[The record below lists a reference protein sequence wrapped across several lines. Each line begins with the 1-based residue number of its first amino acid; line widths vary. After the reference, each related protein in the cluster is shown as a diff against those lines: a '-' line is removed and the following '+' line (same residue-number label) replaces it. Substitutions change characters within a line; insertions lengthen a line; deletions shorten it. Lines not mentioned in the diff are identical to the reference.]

1 MKYIKSYIL
10 LALMVLAVTGCKQ
23 EDLKDDVNALKDR
36 VTLLEEQVKL
46 LNENIAFF
54 SKVLVRQTVDNG
66 DGTVTEVPAYSI
78 SKITLSAD
86 NTSYTAVFNDGQ
98 TLTLTI
104 GSKGTVTTPQISV
117 NQETGKWMLQG
128 ADTGYSAVGI
138 DSNENGATPEFQV
151 VKDENTQQYYWQVKF
166 DDSTGW
172 QDVTDASNQKVY
184 VTEAGS
190 ELAKDQLFE
199 KAEIEGSEFVLTYYV
214 DGNGQGTTQE
224 VRLPILSDLSCIIN
238 VPESEMA
245 DGYWEIGADEA
256 SAEVEIKGD
265 HWFVIAPHGWEA
277 SISETLTDD
286 GKATLTVK
294 KPAPA
299 SAGLKSRATANNT
312 DEVVVQVN
320 KGMYWAV
327 AKVKVREKVTDYFKQ
342 VYSNGQDIVVG
353 EPDNEN
359 GYGLKIN
366 NTDFS
371 GGQLLQDAASI
382 SDNGV
387 YFIEDGATVTL
398 DAISDLRSLV
408 IVGNNPEKPSTVKV
422 EANSFLLGAT
432 GGKGI
437 VMKNVILDAENA
449 KFTNGGLI
457 ATTAT
462 SSNVSFD
469 QIVFDGCEVNMP
481 LNKMLVR
488 FDLRP
493 DNLAI
498 CKINNFAMYGIKVKL
513 PATES
518 GVNVYFI
525 YTDASTS
532 FTGCSSFI
540 CKNSIFYS
548 AETGKALTSFG
559 LLQANS
565 TKGAFGKVVI
575 MNNSF
580 VNVLSPN
587 MLMRAKIESAL
598 SVTNNLLWNNSEK
611 TTARRVIGLLSDS
624 NINSIA
630 YGDNKAY
637 DSSTDASKWNVFYK
651 GGQYVC
657 PDPIEGGNN
666 LPIEAVDP
674 FATEGGSMDWDA
686 GIFVP
691 GAGYENIGAHI
702 N

>member
-151 VKDENTQQYYWQVKF
+151 VKDETTQQYYWQVKF

-245 DGYWEIGADEA
+245 DGYWEIGADGA
-256 SAEVEIKGD
+256 SAEVEIKGE
-265 HWFVIAPHGWEA
+265 HWFVVAPHGWEA
-277 SISETLTDD
+277 SISETLTD
-286 GKATLTVK
+286 GKVTLTVK
-294 KPAPA
+294 KSATA

-327 AKVKVREKVTDYFKQ
+327 AKVKVREAVTSYFYQ
-342 VYSNGQDIVVG
+342 VYDQGGDITVGNVTINKATYPDVKLLSTDDATISEDGVVYFIPQG
-353 EPDNEN
+353 V
-359 GYGLKIN
+359 
-366 NTDFS
+366 
-371 GGQLLQDAASI
+371 DAVISSTSFNKLVLI
-382 SDNGV
+382 SDNPKGEPVTVDNTDKFNVTGTAGEFIAQNVIFKKENNPFMQIDATGITLKNLVLDGCKVTIASGKNFLNAFKGGDNSIGNIYLEGNRFAFNQTADYQASRLFNFSGTFENVLYSRNLSADVSIINNVFYSTTNNYTINGTILFLGNDDTAGV
-387 YFIEDGATVTL
+387 YDAKKTVTIENNTFINFICGSQPMVRGRIEGAVVFRNL
-398 DAISDLRSLV
+398 LLWSDVVDSSSKAKNSYLLNVHSKTPSGLTFENLLKFDKNKQIQTNYWHSL
-408 IVGNNPEKPSTVKV
+408 PSGYTQTKV
-422 EANSFLLGAT
+422 EAASSDPFDVSAGAT
-432 GGKGI
+432 
-437 VMKNVILDAENA
+437 
-449 KFTNGGLI
+449 
-457 ATTAT
+457 
-462 SSNVSFD
+462 
-469 QIVFDGCEVNMP
+469 
-481 LNKMLVR
+481 
-488 FDLRP
+488 FDLENGVFIP
-493 DNLAI
+493 TAEYAN
-498 CKINNFAMYGIKVKL
+498 YG
-513 PATES
+513 A
-518 GVNVYFI
+518 
-525 YTDASTS
+525 
-532 FTGCSSFI
+532 
-540 CKNSIFYS
+540 
-548 AETGKALTSFG
+548 
-559 LLQANS
+559 QQ
-565 TKGAFGKVVI
+565 
-575 MNNSF
+575 
-580 VNVLSPN
+580 
-587 MLMRAKIESAL
+587 R
-598 SVTNNLLWNNSEK
+598 
-611 TTARRVIGLLSDS
+611 
-624 NINSIA
+624 
-630 YGDNKAY
+630 
-637 DSSTDASKWNVFYK
+637 
-651 GGQYVC
+651 
-657 PDPIEGGNN
+657 
-666 LPIEAVDP
+666 
-674 FATEGGSMDWDA
+674 
-686 GIFVP
+686 
-691 GAGYENIGAHI
+691 
-702 N
+702 

>member
-78 SKITLSAD
+78 SKITQSAD
-86 NTSYTAVFNDGQ
+86 NASYTAVFNDGQ

-104 GSKGTVTTPQISV
+104 GAKGTVTTPQISV

-151 VKDENTQQYYWQVKF
+151 VKDENTQYYWQVKF

-245 DGYWEIGADEA
+245 DGYWEIGEAGA

-277 SISETLTDD
+277 SISET
-286 GKATLTVK
+286 TLTVK
-294 KPAPA
+294 KSATA

-327 AKVKVREKVTDYFKQ
+327 AKVKVRETVTSYFNQ
-342 VYSNGQDIVVG
+342 VYSQGGNITVG
-353 EPDNEN
+353 NVT
-359 GYGLKIN
+359 IN
-366 NTDFS
+366 NTTYSD
-371 GGQLLQDAASI
+371 GKLLSTGDATI
-382 SDNGV
+382 SADGV
-387 YFIEDGATVTL
+387 YFIPQGVEAVISSTDFNKLVLISDNPKGEPVVVDNTVKFNATGTAGEFIAQNVIFKKENNPFMQIDATGITLKNLVLDGCKVTIGSGKHFLNAFKGDDNSIGNIYLKGNRFAFNQTKDYHASRLFNFSSKIDEVLYSRSLAADVSIINNVFYSTTNNYTINGTILFLGNDDTAGVYDAKKTVTIESNTFINFICGSQPMVRGRIEGAVIFRNLLLWSDVL
-398 DAISDLRSLV
+398 DDSEAKNSYLLNVHS
-408 IVGNNPEKPSTVKV
+408 KTPSGLTFENLLKFDKGKDIPTNYWNGTIPSGYTQTKV
-422 EANSFLLGAT
+422 EAASSDPFDVSAGAT
-432 GGKGI
+432 
-437 VMKNVILDAENA
+437 
-449 KFTNGGLI
+449 
-457 ATTAT
+457 
-462 SSNVSFD
+462 
-469 QIVFDGCEVNMP
+469 
-481 LNKMLVR
+481 
-488 FDLRP
+488 FDLENGVFIP
-493 DNLAI
+493 TAEYAN
-498 CKINNFAMYGIKVKL
+498 YG
-513 PATES
+513 A
-518 GVNVYFI
+518 
-525 YTDASTS
+525 
-532 FTGCSSFI
+532 
-540 CKNSIFYS
+540 
-548 AETGKALTSFG
+548 
-559 LLQANS
+559 QQ
-565 TKGAFGKVVI
+565 
-575 MNNSF
+575 
-580 VNVLSPN
+580 
-587 MLMRAKIESAL
+587 R
-598 SVTNNLLWNNSEK
+598 
-611 TTARRVIGLLSDS
+611 
-624 NINSIA
+624 
-630 YGDNKAY
+630 
-637 DSSTDASKWNVFYK
+637 
-651 GGQYVC
+651 
-657 PDPIEGGNN
+657 
-666 LPIEAVDP
+666 
-674 FATEGGSMDWDA
+674 
-686 GIFVP
+686 
-691 GAGYENIGAHI
+691 
-702 N
+702 

>member
-78 SKITLSAD
+78 SKITQSAD

-104 GSKGTVTTPQISV
+104 GAKGTVTTPQISV

-245 DGYWEIGADEA
+245 DGYWEIGADGA
-256 SAEVEIKGD
+256 SAEVEIKGE
-265 HWFVIAPHGWEA
+265 HWFVVAPHGWEA
-277 SISETLTDD
+277 SISETLTD

-294 KPAPA
+294 KSATA

-327 AKVKVREKVTDYFKQ
+327 AKVKVRETVTSYFNQ
-342 VYSNGQDIVVG
+342 VYSQGGNITVG
-353 EPDNEN
+353 NVT
-359 GYGLKIN
+359 IN
-366 NTDFS
+366 NTTYS
-371 GGQLLQDAASI
+371 GGKLLSTGDATI
-382 SDNGV
+382 SADGV
-387 YFIEDGATVTL
+387 YFIPQGVEATISSTNFNKLILIADNPKGDQVTVDNTAIFDATGTDGEFIAQNVVFKNAKSPFIRINASGITL
-398 DAISDLRSLV
+398 KNLILDGCKVPIASGGNFLNAFLGDDNSIGNIYLNGNRFAYNQTTDNAASRLLNFANSAGNKSLNAD
-408 IVGNNPEKPSTVKV
+408 IYIGNNVFYSINDYIINAAILVLGTNDGTPGTYNIANTLTIENNTFINFICSSQSMVRGYIEGTVVFRNLLLWSNSGTVKNMTLLNVHSKTPSGVTFENLLKFDKNKEITISYWAGVPSGYTQVKV
-422 EANSFLLGAT
+422 EAASSDPFDVNAGAT
-432 GGKGI
+432 
-437 VMKNVILDAENA
+437 
-449 KFTNGGLI
+449 
-457 ATTAT
+457 
-462 SSNVSFD
+462 
-469 QIVFDGCEVNMP
+469 
-481 LNKMLVR
+481 
-488 FDLRP
+488 FDLKNGVFIP
-493 DNLAI
+493 TSEYAN
-498 CKINNFAMYGIKVKL
+498 YG
-513 PATES
+513 A
-518 GVNVYFI
+518 
-525 YTDASTS
+525 
-532 FTGCSSFI
+532 
-540 CKNSIFYS
+540 
-548 AETGKALTSFG
+548 
-559 LLQANS
+559 QQ
-565 TKGAFGKVVI
+565 
-575 MNNSF
+575 
-580 VNVLSPN
+580 
-587 MLMRAKIESAL
+587 R
-598 SVTNNLLWNNSEK
+598 
-611 TTARRVIGLLSDS
+611 
-624 NINSIA
+624 
-630 YGDNKAY
+630 
-637 DSSTDASKWNVFYK
+637 
-651 GGQYVC
+651 
-657 PDPIEGGNN
+657 
-666 LPIEAVDP
+666 
-674 FATEGGSMDWDA
+674 
-686 GIFVP
+686 
-691 GAGYENIGAHI
+691 
-702 N
+702 

>member
-66 DGTVTEVPAYSI
+66 DGTFTEVPAYSI
-78 SKITLSAD
+78 SEVLVNDGT
-86 NTSYTAVFNDGQ
+86 TFTAKFNDGNV
-98 TLTLTI
+98 LTLTI
-104 GSKGTVTTPQISV
+104 GSKGTVTTPQLGV
-117 NQETGKWMLQG
+117 NPETGKWMLNGSDTPYNAVG
-128 ADTGYSAVGI
+128 ADSSVDG
-138 DSNENGATPEFQV
+138 DKPEFNIAL
-151 VKDENTQQYYWQVKF
+151 DNSTQQYYWQVRFNGTDWKP
-166 DDSTGW
+166 
-172 QDVTDASNQKVY
+172 VTDADGNRVY
-184 VTEAGS
+184 VTEVGG
-190 ELAKDQLFE
+190 ELAKDNLFKDAKVE
-199 KAEIEGSEFVLTYYV
+199 ENEFVLTYYR
-214 DGNGQGTTQE
+214 DGQGSTAE
-224 VRLPILSDLSCIIN
+224 VRIPIISDLSCVIN
-238 VPESEMA
+238 VPEKDMA
-245 DGYWEIGADEA
+245 DGYWEIGAVGA

-277 SISETLTDD
+277 SISETD
-286 GKATLTVK
+286 GKAILTVK
-294 KPAPA
+294 KSATA

-371 GGQLLQDAASI
+371 GGRLLQDAASI
-382 SDNGV
+382 SNNGV
-387 YFIEDGATVTL
+387 YFIKDGATVTL
-398 DAISDLRSLV
+398 DAISDLQSLV

-449 KFTNGGLI
+449 TFTDRGLI
-457 ATTAT
+457 STT
-462 SSNVSFD
+462 SGSVSTRFEHL
-469 QIVFDGCEVNMP
+469 IFDGCEIR
-481 LNKMLVR
+481 MLTDKRLVYLDSR
-488 FDLRP
+488 T
-493 DNLAI
+493 DNLI
-498 CKINNFAMYGIKVKL
+498 STI
-513 PATES
+513 
-518 GVNVYFI
+518 VYFALYNTKVELPISSQPIDMFFI
-525 YTDASTS
+525 YKHDQKT
-532 FTGCSSFI
+532 FEGCEMVVY
-540 CKNSIFYS
+540 KNNVFYS
-548 AETGKALTSFG
+548 AEEGKALINFA
-559 LLQANS
+559 LLQANTS
-565 TKGAFGKVVI
+565 LGEFNKVIVQ
-575 MNNSF
+575 NNTL
-580 VNVLSPN
+580 VNLLAKNILV
-587 MLMRAKIESAL
+587 RAKMKNL
-598 SVTNNLLWNNSEK
+598 SVTNNLLWNNFNDTK
-611 TTARRVIGLLSDS
+611 TTRCIIGLMPGS
-624 NINSIA
+624 NTASIL

-637 DSSTDASKWNVFYK
+637 DPSTDAKKWTVFNK
-651 GGQYVC
+651 GDLYVY
-657 PDPIEGGNN
+657 PDQIEGDNN